1 MRRADKVSYA
11 RAMVSC
17 ALAVG
22 GAQVCAEESWVRLSG
37 FVDISVERLAQSG
50 KGGSVYRVSSGQLSS
65 SRINFSGQEVLSSDL
80 KAIFTYEPQFSA
92 DTGTAAAQARQ
103 SFVGLHSN
111 KYGVLTMGRQNTP
124 SYWIAG
130 YADPSF
136 SADYSMVSN
145 MQFFYAAYRVDNAIQ
160 YNTPRFY
167 GFMGRFM
174 VTTGLEDT
182 TRAGRYLSTGIEYRD
197 DKLYAGFVSDL
208 RYTRNINNAGSVPSA
223 RDNYA
228 SLAYKFGDFEPT
240 LVYHTYNGYYAY
252 PPYADFQ
259 SKGWDIQIGARYK
272 LNPSNRLYASFVHRK
287 DDNIHVEVPVT
298 LKEAMLGARIEVPTI
313 SGPVAMTIPKGSNT
327 GQTLRLRDKGIR
339 NRKTGQRGHQLITLK
354 AVLPSAEEHELVAF
368 LENWQPKHPDHP
380 RKEMLA

>member
-174 VTTGLEDT
+174 VTTGMEDT

-287 DDNIHVEVPVT
+287 DDNNTKLSDANGFVLGYIYSLSKRSEIYATYAHVQHKHDSPIRYPVT
-298 LKEAMLGARIEVPTI
+298 FSASPTSQQNP
-313 SGPVAMTIPKGSNT
+313 SGMAI
-327 GQTLRLRDKGIR
+327 GIR
-339 NRKTGQRGHQLITLK
+339 H
-354 AVLPSAEEHELVAF
+354 AF
-368 LENWQPKHPDHP
+368 
-380 RKEMLA
+380 